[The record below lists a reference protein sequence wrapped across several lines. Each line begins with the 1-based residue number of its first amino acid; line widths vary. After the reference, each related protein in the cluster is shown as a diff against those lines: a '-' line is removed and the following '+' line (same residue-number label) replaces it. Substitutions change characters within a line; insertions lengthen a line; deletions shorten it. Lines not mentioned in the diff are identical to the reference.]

1 MTELL
6 DGCGVAV
13 RWVRF
18 RPSVSDGVVEAIL
31 GETGLGGAREFLAG
45 GGAVAGRVCVLLTLR
60 HEAGERGPGEPLC
73 ACLAFAGVR
82 HGGASRKARQQD
94 RNSKRL

>member
-13 RWVRF
+13 RW
-18 RPSVSDGVVEAIL
+18 SGS
-31 GETGLGGAREFLAG
+31 
-45 GGAVAGRVCVLLTLR
+45 GRQCPTASLR
-60 HEAGERGPGEPLC
+60 HFSVKLVLAAPASFLPAAALSQDACASFSHFVMKLVERGPGEPLC

-82 HGGASRKARQQD
+82 HGGAREHATIHGG
-94 RNSKRL
+94 NPF